1 MSKIANTPNA
11 SGTGTF
17 TIAAPNSDTDR
28 TLTLPDEAGTVLT
41 SASSIPATSLSGNV
55 AIEASKSMPFF
66 MQARTGSNQNI
77 NGSTWTDV
85 SFNTTVADTNNWIS
99 GGYFTPQI
107 AGWYIFHINLS
118 ISSAG
123 ITFAAMRLF
132 RQSTEVFVTSHLS
145 TDQTLYNG
153 GTLPIYMNGS
163 TDYIKAQ
170 GYVEGVNSSQI
181 RGYSN
186 YSSSLSGYLLRAD
199 A

>member
-1 MSKIANTPNA
+1 MSNIAIKGATT
-11 SGTGTF
+11 GTGTF
-17 TIAAPNSDTDR
+17 TIESPATNTDR

-41 SASSIPATSLSGNV
+41 SVSDIPATSLSGNV

-66 MQARTGSNQNI
+66 MQARTGSNQGI

-85 SFNTTVADTNNWIS
+85 SFNTTVADTNSWIS

-118 ISSAG
+118 ISSNG

-145 TDQTLYNG
+145 TDATIYNG

-170 GYVEGVNSSQI
+170 GYVQGVNSSLI
-181 RGYSN
+181 RGFTN
-186 YSSSLSGYLLRAD
+186 YSSSLSGYLLRAN